1 MNTFN
6 PLDDF
11 PTCDLVHELL
21 ERIEQ
26 TNGLDFT
33 SFETILQLRHVLSDY
48 ISENVFEG
56 DRNQRYKQAVTNYD
70 FELRDVNLPTLSN
83 PRAL

>member
-6 PLDDF
+6 PLDDHA
-11 PTCDLVHELL
+11 TCDLLHELL

-33 SFETILQLRHVLSDY
+33 SFDAILQLRNALSDY
-48 ISENVFEG
+48 VSENIFEEFLG
-56 DRNQRYKQAVTNYD
+56 DRNRRYTQAITDYD
-70 FELRDVNLPTLSN
+70 VRSTAN
-83 PRAL
+83 

>member
-6 PLDDF
+6 PLDDHA
-11 PTCDLVHELL
+11 TCDLVHELL

-33 SFETILQLRHVLSDY
+33 SLDVILQLRNALSDY
-48 ISENVFEG
+48 VSENIFEEFLG
-56 DRNQRYKQAVTNYD
+56 ERNRIYKTAVTDYD
-70 FELRDVNLPTLSN
+70 TNSYRKN
-83 PRAL
+83 